1 MVNYTSLSLW
11 WLFTVITKKNYK
23 SINKIFISC
32 IKRHH
37 FFHLCYIQCIR
48 IFDECPLVEVIIDFW
63 GKMPTQNLS
72 WALQSIDD
80 SFQYHSFHFEKIRAD
95 FLFLFLI
102 LVQILSYLFTYLV
115 TWALRNYASLYP
127 FIIFAV
133 VYFLII
139 PLF

>member
-1 MVNYTSLSLW
+1 
-11 WLFTVITKKNYK
+11 
-23 SINKIFISC
+23 
-32 IKRHH
+32 
-37 FFHLCYIQCIR
+37 
-48 IFDECPLVEVIIDFW
+48 
-63 GKMPTQNLS
+63 MPTQNLS
-72 WALQSIDD
+72 WALQSIIIIIIVIIDD
-80 SFQYHSFHFEKIRAD
+80 PFQYHSFHFEKIRAD